1 MKRHALTCL
10 GLIFIFLHI
19 ALPSALSQASSATFM
34 VQDSSLQACLQNL
47 VDENKWTHIND
58 IIKIKCHSQDIQSMR
73 GLEQFINLESLSLY
87 NNQLKQL
94 DIDLKLFKNLKE
106 LNLARNN
113 LSQLTI
119 TDLSKLNKLYVFDN
133 HLTDLTLSNLVEL
146 QTFKAN
152 NNNIEHFAYSNMP
165 KLEKVYIFNNELET
179 IDIYNLPSLHYLDC
193 RQNPMPDSLYD
204 EMDKIDDITFLH
216 DGNAEDW

>member
-1 MKRHALTCL
+1 MERHVLTWL
-10 GLIFIFLHI
+10 GLMFIL
-19 ALPSALSQASSATFM
+19 LSTALSQATAATFI
-34 VQDSSLQACLQNL
+34 VADSNLQACLQSL
-47 VDENKWTHIND
+47 VDENKWTDTKDVTVIN
-58 IIKIKCHSQDIQSMR
+58 CHSQDIQSMR
-73 GLEQFINLESLSLY
+73 GLEQFINLVSLSLY

-94 DIDLKLFKNLKE
+94 DIDLKQFKNLKA

-119 TDLSKLNKLYVFDN
+119 SDLSKLNNLYVFDN
-133 HLTDLTLSNLVEL
+133 HLTDLRLSNLAQL

-152 NNNIEHFAYSNMP
+152 NNNIEHFSYTNTP
-165 KLEKVYIFNNELET
+165 KLEKVYIFNNQLET
-179 IDIYNLPSLHYLDC
+179 IDIYNLPSLHYMDC

-204 EMDKIDDITFLH
+204 EMDKIDDVTFLH